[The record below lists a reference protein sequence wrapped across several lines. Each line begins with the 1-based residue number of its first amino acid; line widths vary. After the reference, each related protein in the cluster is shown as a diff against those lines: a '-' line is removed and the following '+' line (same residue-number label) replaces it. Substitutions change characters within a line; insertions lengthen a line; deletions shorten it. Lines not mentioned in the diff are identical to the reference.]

1 MTEGS
6 GASESAGP
14 SGQSRWNA
22 GRTVRLGARVMVRR
36 HLRGGETSHLYTD
49 VLGEIVGLD
58 PLRVQPKS
66 GAAVEIPDAD
76 IEVLKVLP
84 PRPVLVRDIRSL
96 TWAAARGWPGT
107 ETEMV
112 GGWMCR
118 AGDSWSYRHGAAV
131 PAEPWALDT
140 DLAEVAEW
148 YAARDLPAWVELPRR
163 LVAADQLLL
172 DGSRMTPDLAS
183 SMEAAGSGELEVRTA
198 DLSALVPGL
207 SPAAAQAAAAPALPP
222 GAHIELTDTPS
233 DDFLA
238 AYHGTSRFSRE
249 LVAPTLAAHTDG
261 VRFAHLLIDGE
272 LAAIARGSLSSAGS
286 APAGSAPATLGISCV
301 ETTPAF
307 RRRGLARDVVFA
319 LAEWAA
325 AEGAQTAHLHV
336 FRRNTAGLALWSE
349 LGFVEHHRTI
359 HAPIPTA

>member
-1 MTEGS
+1 MTEH
-6 GASESAGP
+6 
-14 SGQSRWNA
+14 SRWNA
-22 GRTVRLGARVMVRR
+22 GRELRVGVRVMVRR

-49 VLGEIVGLD
+49 VLGEVVGLE

-66 GAAVEIPDAD
+66 GEAVEIADAD
-76 IEVLKVLP
+76 IAVLKVLP
-84 PRPVLVRDIRSL
+84 PRPVLVRDIRAL
-96 TWAAARGWPGT
+96 TWAAGRGWPGT

-148 YAARDLPAWVELPRR
+148 YAARGLPAWVELPRR

-172 DGSRMTPDLAS
+172 GGSRMTSDLAS
-183 SMEAAGSGELEVRTA
+183 SMEAAGSGELEVRIA
-198 DLSALVPGL
+198 DLSALLPGL
-207 SPAAAQAAAAPALPP
+207 SAAVSPAAPAAAPPLPP
-222 GAHIELTDTPS
+222 GARIELTDTPS
-233 DDFLA
+233 DGFLA
-238 AYHGTSRFSRE
+238 AYHGTARFSRD

-261 VRFAHLLIDGE
+261 VRFAHLFIKGE

-286 APAGSAPATLGISCV
+286 GSGRGGSAAPTLGISCV
-301 ETTPAF
+301 ETTPTF

-319 LAEWAA
+319 LAEWASG
-325 AEGAQTAHLHV
+325 EGAQTAHLHV

-359 HAPIPTA
+359 HVPIPSP